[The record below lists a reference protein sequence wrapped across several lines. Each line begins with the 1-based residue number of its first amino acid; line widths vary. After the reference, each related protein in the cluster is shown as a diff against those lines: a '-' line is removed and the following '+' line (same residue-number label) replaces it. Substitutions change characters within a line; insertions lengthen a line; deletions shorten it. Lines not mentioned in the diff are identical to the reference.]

1 MEDFLLLFS
10 YRSFLL
16 RNPVTLL
23 FSSTLFVLL
32 NNLHESEM
40 DVNLFEKNIQLGKD
54 STGNLADMGIRKTY
68 HLNSHEKYPINSR
81 DEVMD
86 RIGHFFVQSE

>member
-1 MEDFLLLFS
+1 MQSSEAIFQVGNNRFFS
-10 YRSFLL
+10 ATEAFCQAIRSLYF
-16 RNPVTLL
+16 

-32 NNLHESEM
+32 NNVHESEV

-68 HLNSHEKYPINSR
+68 HLNSHEKYPIN
-81 DEVMD
+81 
-86 RIGHFFVQSE
+86 